1 MQQGAVH
8 SVVFSGFSA
17 EALANRLLDSEA
29 KVLISADAVF
39 RGNKP
44 VLLKQ
49 AADEA
54 LALCAKTGLKVSHS
68 SSNSNLIILS
78 LFHSIGC
85 YRSSISSINV
95 WVRRSRRT

>member
-1 MQQGAVH
+1 
-8 SVVFSGFSA
+8 VFSGFSA

-29 KVLISADAVF
+29 KILISADAVL

-54 LALCAKTGLKVSHS
+54 LTLCAKTGLQVK
-68 SSNSNLIILS
+68 
-78 LFHSIGC
+78 LFLL
-85 YRSSISSINV
+85 
-95 WVRRSRRT
+95 RTESPCVECTY